1 MLDRLC
7 SAPPA
12 CGPHP
17 VTLFH
22 PRTPQDS
29 VSSGHELK
37 PFLVRIYSWSYFVSL
52 RLSIVLFHR
61 DRLPGKR
68 SVLSLWLGAE
78 AIPAEGVQP
87 WEGGQREDLGWG
99 SRVCRG
105 GGECGRQAPQRVGA
119 CRSSSS
125 KAAGRRLA
133 GRCRARAGHSRGDTP
148 SLWLEECALGASH
161 PSLDRGLFG
170 KRAA

>member
-12 CGPHP
+12 CGPHL

-22 PRTPQDS
+22 PGTPQDS

-52 RLSIVLFHR
+52 RLGIVLFHR

-78 AIPAEGVQP
+78 AIPAEGVQL
-87 WEGGQREDLGWG
+87 WEGGQREDPGWG
-99 SRVCRG
+99 SEFA
-105 GGECGRQAPQRVGA
+105 GEGGRQAPQRVGA
-119 CRSSSS
+119 SRSGSS
-125 KAAGRRLA
+125 KAAGRRPA
-133 GRCRARAGHSRGDTP
+133 GRFRARAGHSRGDTP